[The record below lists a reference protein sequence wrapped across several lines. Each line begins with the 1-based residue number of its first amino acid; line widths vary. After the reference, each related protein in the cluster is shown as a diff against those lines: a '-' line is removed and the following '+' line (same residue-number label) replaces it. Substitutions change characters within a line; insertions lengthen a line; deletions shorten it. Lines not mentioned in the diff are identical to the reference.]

1 MAPLKIQLPTIQNWS
16 CHNCSGCCK
25 QHVIEI
31 TPAEKQRIVDQG
43 WTEADGVPN
52 GGTVPFKYGARLAH
66 QEDGA
71 CIFLNDDGLC
81 KIHAKF
87 GEEAKP
93 LACRIY
99 PYAFHPAGNRVTV
112 SLRFSCPSVVEN
124 KGRSVESNRDEI
136 RSIANLV
143 VPKQITEEEPPKLT
157 SKQTV
162 AWNDFHKFVERFDG
176 LMADATKPILRRIRE
191 SVALLSLIQQSNF
204 DKVKGER
211 LTDYLELVTA
221 AAEAQAE
228 SNADI
233 AEPGKIGRTQ
243 FRMLVAQYS
252 RKDTSAHLTGGLSM
266 RWQLLMSAVRFAR
279 GKGTIPQLQDGL
291 PTATFAS
298 LETPF
303 GGISQRATE
312 FFTRYFQVKLQG
324 IHLCGR
330 AYYDVPF
337 VEGLQSLLL
346 VYPSVMW
353 FARWLAT
360 GDGRQSLTDD
370 DVATA
375 MTIVDHH
382 HGFSEAFGTATF
394 RKRVRS
400 LAQLNEIERLS
411 AWYSR

>member
-31 TPAEKQRIVDQG
+31 TAAEKQRITDQG
-43 WTEADGVPN
+43 WTAADGVPN
-52 GGTVPFKYGARLAH
+52 GGTIPFKYGARLAH
-66 QEDGA
+66 QDDGA

-143 VPKQITEEEPPKLT
+143 VPKNIHETEPPRLT

-162 AWNDFHKFVERFDG
+162 SWGDLHQFIDCFDQ
-176 LMADATKPILRRIRE
+176 LFSDSTKSILQRVRE
-191 SVALLSLIQQSNF
+191 ASTLLGVIEQSSF
-204 DKVKGER
+204 EKVKGDR
-211 LTDYLELVTA
+211 LTDYLELVSA
-221 AAEAQAE
+221 AAVAQTEATVDVPQ
-228 SNADI
+228 
-233 AEPGKIGRTQ
+233 PGKLGRTH

-252 RKDTSAHLTGGLSM
+252 RKDTSVHLEGGLRM
-266 RWQLLMSAVRFAR
+266 RWNLLMSAMQFAR
-279 GKGTIPQLQDGL
+279 GKGLIPRLQDTL
-291 PTATFAS
+291 PEASFTA
-298 LETPF
+298 LEQPF
-303 GGISQRATE
+303 GGISDQANE
-312 FFTRYFQVKLQG
+312 FLTRYFRVKLQG
-324 IHLCGR
+324 IHFCGK
-330 AYYDVPF
+330 AYYDLPF
-337 VEGLQSLLL
+337 TEGLFSLLL
-346 VYPSVMW
+346 VYPAVMW
-353 FARWLAT
+353 FARWLAC
-360 GDGRQSLTDD
+360 GDGRQSLTDE

-375 MTIVDHH
+375 ITIVDHH
-382 HGFSEAFGTATF
+382 HGFSEAFGTTTF

-400 LAQLNEIERLS
+400 LVHLNEIERLS
-411 AWYSR
+411 AWYTQ